1 VEQLFQ
7 KGKPLKDYLQSG
19 DKGIQEKVK
28 RLYERAQKVEFQQEG
43 LKMKKILLFS
53 EFWCPDCLVLSG
65 ALKVFKENNPALEV
79 RVLPRDDYLPILS
92 EHSIDGKAR
101 IPLLLV
107 LDEKG
112 QIQGKIS
119 EVPSSLREK
128 IKDKNQHRD
137 YRAGKLMEPLME
149 ELKTLLY

>member
-1 VEQLFQ
+1 MEQLFQ
-7 KGKPLKDYLQSG
+7 KGKTLKDYLQSG

-28 RLYERAQKVEFQQEG
+28 RLYERARQLDIPQGG

-65 ALKVFKENNPALEV
+65 AVKAFKEKNPALEV
-79 RVLPRDDYLPILS
+79 RILPRDDYLAILS

-112 QIQGKIS
+112 QIQGEIS
-119 EVPSSLREK
+119 EVPSALREK
-128 IKDKNQHRD
+128 LKDKNQHRD
-137 YRAGKLMEPLME
+137 YRAGKLMGPLME
-149 ELKTLLY
+149 ELKALLH